1 MTRRSPDHEA
11 LIIGAGFGG
20 IVAAIKL
27 KEAGIA
33 DFVVL
38 EGADEVGGTWRANTY
53 PGIAVDTPS
62 FQYQLAG
69 DLNPRWSRVFA
80 PGHEV
85 KAYAEQVVDRH
96 ELRDRIRF
104 STRATAATF
113 IEEDHL
119 WCVALE
125 DGSEVTARY
134 LIPATG
140 GLTTPRFP
148 EIEGI
153 EDFAG
158 KTIHTG
164 VWDHDHDLRGERVA
178 VIGTGATSVQ
188 LIPAIADEVG
198 HLDVYQ
204 RTPIWVL
211 PKPDV
216 DLDRVGVLFERV
228 PGLQRLARLLF
239 GMVTEIPGALS
250 ITYNK
255 QVPQLT
261 RACEALCRSHLRR
274 QVPDPGLRVELTP
287 HYGFGC
293 KRPSLSNEYLRSFTR
308 DDVDLVTTP
317 IERITARGLRTTDG
331 REREVDT
338 IVFATGYQV
347 FDPGNIPTIPVYGS
361 GGQELN
367 AFWIEQRYQAYEG
380 TTVPG
385 FPNLFLTFGPYL
397 VPGLSI
403 LGGMENSTTHALR
416 VIREARRRGATRVEV
431 RPEANRAYFE
441 HMQRRLRSSVFFNN
455 GCAGANSYYFD
466 VNGDA
471 PALRPGGTLD
481 AWWRSR
487 RFDLD
492 DYAYGSAPEPAQSDL
507 EVSIGAT

>member
-1 MTRRSPDHEA
+1 MTQRTPDHEA

-20 IVAAIKL
+20 IIAAIKL
-27 KEAGIA
+27 QEAGVA

-38 EGADEVGGTWRANTY
+38 EGADEVGGTWRVNTY

-62 FQYQLAG
+62 FQYQLAS

-80 PGHEV
+80 PGHEL

-96 ELRDRIRF
+96 GLRDRIRF
-104 STRATAATF
+104 STTATAATF
-113 IEEDHL
+113 VDEDDL

-140 GLTTPRFP
+140 GLTTPRYP

-153 EDFAG
+153 EDFTG
-158 KTIHTG
+158 KTVHTG
-164 VWDHDHDLRGERVA
+164 EWDHDHDLRSERVA

-198 HLDVYQ
+198 HIDVYQ

-211 PKPDV
+211 PKLDA
-216 DLDRVGVLFERV
+216 DLSRVGFLFERV
-228 PGLQRLARLLF
+228 PGLQRLARLMF
-239 GMVTEIPGALS
+239 GMISEIPGALS
-250 ITYNK
+250 LTFNK

-261 RACEALCRSHLRR
+261 RACEALGRSHLRR
-274 QVPDPGLRVELTP
+274 QVPDPELRAKLTP
-287 HYGFGC
+287 DYGFGC
-293 KRPSLSNEYLRSFTR
+293 KRPSVSNEYLSSFTR

-317 IERITARGLRTTDG
+317 IERITARGLRTSDG

-338 IVFATGYQV
+338 IIFATGYNV
-347 FDPGNIPTIPVYGS
+347 FDPGNIPTIPVYGRD
-361 GGQELN
+361 GQELN

-403 LGGMENSTTHALR
+403 LNGIENSTTHALR
-416 VIREARRRGATRVEV
+416 VISEARRRGATLVEI

-441 HMQRRLRSSVFFNN
+441 HMQRRLRSSVFVNN

-466 VNGDA
+466 LNGDT
-471 PALRPGGTLD
+471 PLLRPGGTLD
-481 AWWRSR
+481 AWWSSR
-487 RFDLD
+487 HFDLN
-492 DYAYGSAPEPAQSDL
+492 DYAYGPAHERPESDL
-507 EVSIGAT
+507 EMAAGAA